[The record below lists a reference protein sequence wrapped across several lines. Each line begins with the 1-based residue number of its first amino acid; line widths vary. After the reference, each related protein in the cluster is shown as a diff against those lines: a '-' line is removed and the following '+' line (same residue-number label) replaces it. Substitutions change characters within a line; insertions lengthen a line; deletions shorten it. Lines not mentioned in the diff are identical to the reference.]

1 MSISGRRVRLS
12 QTMSAVPAVTAAG
25 RSHQVGAARLDRN
38 SSRLVMVPANKTMP
52 TRAEEP
58 VP

>member
-1 MSISGRRVRLS
+1 
-12 QTMSAVPAVTAAG
+12 MSAVPAVTAAG